1 MNGLGG
7 GGINGGG
14 KNGGRARPNIGGP
27 NKKKMILYDND
38 R

>member
-14 KNGGRARPNIGGP
+14 KNGGRAKPNIGGP
-27 NKKKMILYDND
+27 N
-38 R
+38 

>member
-27 NKKKMILYDND
+27 N
-38 R
+38 